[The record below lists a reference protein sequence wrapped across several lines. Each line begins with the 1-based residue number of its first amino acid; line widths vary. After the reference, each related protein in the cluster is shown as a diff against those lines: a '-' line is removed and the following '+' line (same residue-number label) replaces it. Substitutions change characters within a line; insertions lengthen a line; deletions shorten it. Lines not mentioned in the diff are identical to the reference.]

1 MDTSARDQ
9 GYRARQSCIAGAG
22 SGNAQRESVAW
33 TFAQSRAQHGSARQR
48 IHRRIRKKVA
58 GTAQRPRLA
67 VHFSGKHIY
76 AQVIDDDAGRT
87 IAAAS
92 TAESRMRSG
101 LLGKAKAHANQAAA
115 ELVGKAIAERSLAK
129 NLDRVVFDRGGFF
142 YHGKVKALADA
153 ARAGGLKF

>member
-1 MDTSARDQ
+1 MATIRKA
-9 GYRARQSCIAGAG
+9 
-22 SGNAQRESVAW
+22 
-33 TFAQSRAQHGSARQR
+33 ARQR
-48 IHRRIRKKVA
+48 IHKRIRKKVA

-92 TAESRMRSG
+92 TAEGS
-101 LLGKAKAHANQAAA
+101 LLGDAKTHANRTTA

-129 NLDRVVFDRGGFF
+129 NLDRVVFDRGGFL

>member
-1 MDTSARDQ
+1 MAT
-9 GYRARQSCIAGAG
+9 YRKA
-22 SGNAQRESVAW
+22 
-33 TFAQSRAQHGSARQR
+33 ARQR

-76 AQVIDDDAGRT
+76 AQVIDDDAGCT

-92 TAESRMRSG
+92 TAERE
-101 LLGKAKAHANQAAA
+101 LLGETKARANQAAA

-129 NLDRVVFDRGGFF
+129 KLERVVFDRGGFN
-142 YHGKVKALADA
+142 YHGKMKALADA

>member
-1 MDTSARDQ
+1 MA
-9 GYRARQSCIAGAG
+9 
-22 SGNAQRESVAW
+22 
-33 TFAQSRAQHGSARQR
+33 TFRKAARQR

-92 TAESRMRSG
+92 TAESRMCSG

-129 NLDRVVFDRGGFF
+129 NLDRVVFDRGGFLF
-142 YHGKVKALADA
+142 HGKVKALADA

>member
-1 MDTSARDQ
+1 MA
-9 GYRARQSCIAGAG
+9 
-22 SGNAQRESVAW
+22 
-33 TFAQSRAQHGSARQR
+33 TFRKAARQR

-101 LLGKAKAHANQAAA
+101 LLGEAKAHANQAAA

-129 NLDRVVFDRGGFF
+129 NLDRVVFDRGGFLF
-142 YHGKVKALADA
+142 HGKVKALADA